1 MTNENN
7 AQLVAGVLNPA
18 DMDTS
23 VRVQDDLYRYVN
35 GTWLRTVKIPAD
47 RPSAGSFMELR
58 DGAARLLRIAL
69 SALHQVRLAVRPIR
83 SAHCMSLLWM
93 RKQLM
98 RPAWLR

>member
-58 DGAARLLRIAL
+58 DGAE
-69 SALHQVRLAVRPIR
+69 LACRQIIEDCAKRTASGQPIR

-98 RPAWLR
+98 RPA

>member
-7 AQLVAGVLNPA
+7 AQLVAGVLNPT

-58 DGAARLLRIAL
+58 ERR
-69 SALHQVRLAVRPIR
+69 
-83 SAHCMSLLWM
+83 
-93 RKQLM
+93 
-98 RPAWLR
+98 